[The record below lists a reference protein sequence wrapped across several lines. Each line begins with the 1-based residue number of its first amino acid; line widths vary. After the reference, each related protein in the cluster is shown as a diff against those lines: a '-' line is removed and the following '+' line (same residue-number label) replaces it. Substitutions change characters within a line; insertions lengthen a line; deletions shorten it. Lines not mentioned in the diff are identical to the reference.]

1 MIRFLMAEYRTWVR
15 VAWTK
20 SAPYAQELLSN
31 ENYVYTSA
39 IAMNALFSFSPFV
52 ILMTSI
58 LRYFFPGLG
67 MDLVVYDI
75 LEQYL
80 PFTRS
85 PTPPNNQNDLDFIL
99 RNLKAISE
107 GFGKAQLISTLL
119 LIWSVASVFIP
130 LEMALN
136 RALGVQESRGFWRS
150 QWLAI
155 KMVVTLGTV
164 SFVFIL
170 GAFLSKQVLGLVV
183 PDEWTTTFYVL
194 NAINIKFWMVPLT
207 LIASCIVMYAAPNT
221 RVPFRDVWP
230 AAVFTGL
237 LWEVSNYAF
246 VVALPF
252 MGLHSMFG
260 PLTIAVAWMTWVY
273 FGGLI
278 LVLGANLMA
287 RQTLTKHVE
296 RMKETLWNF
305 RTESPS

>member
-1 MIRFLMAEYRTWVR
+1 MAEYLKRIRIV
-15 VAWTK
+15 WTK
-20 SAPYAQELLSN
+20 GAPYAQELLSN

-58 LRYFFPGLG
+58 LRYLFPGWG

-80 PFTRS
+80 PFTRA
-85 PTPPNNQNDLDFIL
+85 PMPPNNQNDLDFIL

-107 GFGKAQLISTLL
+107 GFGSAQLISTLL

-136 RALGVQESRGFWRS
+136 RALGVAESRGFWRS
-150 QWLAI
+150 QWLAV
-155 KMVVTLGTV
+155 KMVILLGGV

-170 GAFLSKQVLGLVV
+170 GAFVTKKVLGFMV
-183 PDEWTTTFYVL
+183 PDGWTTTFYVL

-207 LIASCIVMYAAPNT
+207 LIASCIVMSAAPNT
-221 RVPFRDVWP
+221 RLPFRDVWP
-230 AAVFTGL
+230 AAIFTGL
-237 LWEVSNYAF
+237 LWEISNYAF

-252 MGLHSMFG
+252 MDLHSMFG

-287 RQTLTKHVE
+287 RQVLTKQVE
-296 RMKETLWNF
+296 KMKETLWNF
-305 RTESPS
+305 RTESPL

>member
-1 MIRFLMAEYRTWVR
+1 MAEYLNRIR
-15 VAWTK
+15 VIWTK
-20 SAPYAQELLSN
+20 GSPYAEELLSN

-58 LRYFFPGLG
+58 LRYFFPGWG

-85 PTPPNNQNDLDFIL
+85 PAPPNNQSDLDFIL

-107 GFGKAQLISTLL
+107 GFGSAQLISTLL

-150 QWLAI
+150 QWLAV
-155 KMVVTLGTV
+155 KMVVLLGGV
-164 SFVFIL
+164 SFLFIL
-170 GAFLSKQVLGLVV
+170 GAFASKQVLGFLV
-183 PDEWTTTFYVL
+183 PDGWDTTFYVL

-207 LIASCIVMYAAPNT
+207 LIASCIVMYSAPNT
-221 RVPFRDVWP
+221 RVPFSDVWP
-230 AAVFTGL
+230 AAIFTGL
-237 LWEVSNYAF
+237 LWEISNYAF

-260 PLTIAVAWMTWVY
+260 PLTLAVAWMTWVY

-287 RQTLTKHVE
+287 RRVLTKQVE

-305 RTESPS
+305 RTELPS

>member
-1 MIRFLMAEYRTWVR
+1 MIQTRMAEYYKWARS
-15 VAWTK
+15 AW
-20 SAPYAQELLSN
+20 SQSMPYAQELFSN

-39 IAMNALFSFSPFV
+39 VAMNALFAFTPFV

-58 LRYFFPGLG
+58 LQYFFPGAG
-67 MDLVVYDI
+67 IDLLVYDI

-80 PFTRS
+80 PFTHA
-85 PTPPNNQNDLDFIL
+85 PAPPNNQSDLDFII
-99 RNLKAISE
+99 RNLKAIST
-107 GFGKAQLISTLL
+107 GFGKAQFLSTLL

-150 QWLAI
+150 QWLALR
-155 KMVVTLGTV
+155 MVVLLGGV

-170 GAFLSKQVLGLVV
+170 GAFLSKQVIEFVM
-183 PDEWTTTFYVL
+183 PDTWITTTSIL
-194 NAINIKFWMVPLT
+194 NAINIKAWMIPVT
-207 LIASCIVMYAAPNT
+207 LLASCIIMYAAPNT
-221 RVPFRDVWP
+221 RIPFRDVWP

-237 LWEVSNYAF
+237 LWEASNYVF
-246 VVALPF
+246 VLALPF

-273 FGGLI
+273 VGGLI

-287 RQTLTKHVE
+287 RRVLNNQIDRV
-296 RMKETLWNF
+296 KEALWNF